1 MCPNSH
7 ASAKEKKRKGKR
19 TKIRKTNK
27 SEKKWKEMKIYNLY
41 NNYLPGNGAK
51 NLTRLK
57 SWFLIPSAGVSK

>member
-1 MCPNSH
+1 
-7 ASAKEKKRKGKR
+7 
-19 TKIRKTNK
+19 
-27 SEKKWKEMKIYNLY
+27 MKIYNLY